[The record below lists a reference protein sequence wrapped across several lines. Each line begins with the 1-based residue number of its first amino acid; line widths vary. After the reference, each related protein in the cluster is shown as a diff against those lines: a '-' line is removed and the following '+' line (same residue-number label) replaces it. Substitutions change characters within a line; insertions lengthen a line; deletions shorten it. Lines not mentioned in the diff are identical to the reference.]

1 MHIQDRPYT
10 TIHMYIKIEHNRGG
24 GRTGEMPLATTG
36 KVWRAEGGMK
46 TGEMSLATTG
56 KVRRVRYEPTRLQL

>member
-1 MHIQDRPYT
+1 M
-10 TIHMYIKIEHNRGG
+10 K
-24 GRTGEMPLATTG
+24 TGEMPLATTG

>member
-24 GRTGEMPLATTG
+24 EGRPGEMPLATTG

-46 TGEMSLATTG
+46 TGEMPLATTG
-56 KVRRVRYEPTRLQL
+56 KV